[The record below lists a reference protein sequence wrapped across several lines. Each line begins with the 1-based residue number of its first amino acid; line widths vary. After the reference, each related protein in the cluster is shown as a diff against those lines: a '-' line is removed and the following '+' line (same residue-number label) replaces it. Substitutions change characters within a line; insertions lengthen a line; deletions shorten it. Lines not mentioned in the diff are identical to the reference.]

1 MSSLPP
7 SAKEGATP
15 AAGQPQPDPVRAT
28 VPADAEHI
36 ARAAELFRQGRL
48 VAFPTETVYGLG
60 ADAANAGALALL
72 YKTKGRPHDH
82 PVIVHISGADRL
94 ESWAREVP
102 DAARLLAARFWP
114 GPLTLVL
121 KRAPGVSDALTGG
134 QDTVGLRVPAHPVAQ
149 ALLAAFGGG
158 VAAPSANRFG
168 RVSPTAAE
176 HVRVDL
182 GNDVDLILDGGACEV
197 GIESTIL
204 DLSRG
209 QPVLLRPGRVSAED
223 IAKAIG
229 AEPQTPDAEAP
240 RAPGGLQAHYAP
252 RAKLRLMKRVAM
264 LEALSTHKG
273 RRLAA
278 LAIEVSVPRLAPPL
292 LIVVPAVAAVYARS
306 LYANLRALDA
316 TGCDEILVE
325 EPPQSARWDGVRDRL
340 ARASAA

>member
-7 SAKEGATP
+7 SATGGAVP
-15 AAGQPQPDPVRAT
+15 AVVQPQPEAVRAAA
-28 VPADAEHI
+28 PADAEHI
-36 ARAAELFRQGRL
+36 ARAAETLRRGRL

-60 ADAANAGALALL
+60 ADAANPEALARL
-72 YKTKGRPHDH
+72 YKVKGRPHNH
-82 PVIVHISGADRL
+82 PVIVHVPGADQL
-94 ESWAREVP
+94 ERWARDIP
-102 DAARLLAARFWP
+102 DSARRLAARFWP

-158 VAAPSANRFG
+158 VSAPSANRFG
-168 RVSPTAAE
+168 RISPTTAE
-176 HVRVDL
+176 HVRADL
-182 GNDVDLILDGGACEV
+182 GNDVDMILDGGACEV

-209 QPVLLRPGRVSAED
+209 EPVLLRPGRVSPQD
-223 IAKAIG
+223 IAAAIG
-229 AEPQTPDAEAP
+229 AEPQAPDALAP
-240 RAPGGLQAHYAP
+240 RAPGALQAHYAP
-252 RAKLRLMKRVAM
+252 RAKLKLLKRVAM

-273 RRLAA
+273 RRLAV

-316 TGCDEILVE
+316 TGCEEILVE
-325 EPPQSARWDGVRDRL
+325 EPPESARWEAVRDRL
-340 ARASAA
+340 ARASSA